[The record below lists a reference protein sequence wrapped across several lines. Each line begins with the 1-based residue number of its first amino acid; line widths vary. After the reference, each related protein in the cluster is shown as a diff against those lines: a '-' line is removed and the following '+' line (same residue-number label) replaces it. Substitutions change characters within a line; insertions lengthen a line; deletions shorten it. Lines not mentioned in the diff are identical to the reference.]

1 MYYIQFE
8 NVHYT
13 YINVID
19 WKYII
24 SSLKAF
30 GSLCCHYSQNTY
42 PWRRYPATFEIYWR
56 HSQSS
61 CVNIFHAMSK
71 WKIVLPLFVLI
82 CSICTG
88 NFLNTAGSWSAQWS
102 KKGYVQS
109 VNRCMYCFN
118 IFWKTLHLTTLTDC
132 LVHFIASLK
141 SSKASLFN
149 FAVGKDTI
157 QIDQSYLLT
166 KCSIEICDLLWRR
179 PQTIKKMDL
188 GFTEEMIFLMHC
200 Y

>member
-1 MYYIQFE
+1 MFIIPILTWLIG
-8 NVHYT
+8 NTSSVH
-13 YINVID
+13 
-19 WKYII
+19 WKLLVHHVATIHKI
-24 SSLKAF
+24 PTPGEGILLPS
-30 GSLCCHYSQNTY
+30 
-42 PWRRYPATFEIYWR
+42 RYNWR

-71 WKIVLPLFVLI
+71 WKIVLPLLVLI